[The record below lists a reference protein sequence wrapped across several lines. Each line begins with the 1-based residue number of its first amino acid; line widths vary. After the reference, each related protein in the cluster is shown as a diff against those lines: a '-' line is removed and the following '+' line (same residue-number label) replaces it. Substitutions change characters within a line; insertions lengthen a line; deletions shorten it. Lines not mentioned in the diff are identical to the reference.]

1 MSRTSDA
8 IFTSQE
14 KAVIELTV
22 SAVTE
27 LLNKIMS
34 ISPKERVIM
43 LCKPHR
49 HSTKWTAWTSLLFN
63 MIDGNQ
69 GLPARREHTRERFP
83 GELAKIDKSDTSDIL
98 QSLVRLY
105 FLENKKIGAR
115 GRPKG
120 LGYKD
125 DNRGGKPSHYNKSPE
140 LEESIDE
147 ILKNLNIRRLI
158 NNRLVETKVLPQFLK
173 YRNLELYYLIRM
185 NENAYWRAVEPSPFV
200 KEVLTEKPKRTEP
213 FLNKIRS
220 LGENELQEEA
230 EKNAQATLRRNYDNV
245 NLFTN
250 VVVEVLTK
258 AIANLADEFL
268 PD

>member
-1 MSRTSDA
+1 MSKTEPEA
-8 IFTSQE
+8 HLTPQE
-14 KAVIELTV
+14 SSVIELTV

-34 ISPKERVIM
+34 ISPKQRAIM

-49 HSTKWTAWTSLLFN
+49 QSSKSAAWTSLFFN

-69 GLPARREHTRERFP
+69 ELPARCDHTRERLP
-83 GELAKIDKSDTSDIL
+83 GESAKIDKLDTSDIIE
-98 QSLVRLY
+98 SLVRLY

-115 GRPKG
+115 RRPKG
-120 LGYKD
+120 LGHKD
-125 DNRGGKPSHYNKSPE
+125 DNRGDKPSHYDKSPE
-140 LEESIDE
+140 SEKSIEE
-147 ILKNLNIRRLI
+147 ILKNPNIRRLI
-158 NNRLVETKVLPQFLK
+158 NNILIEARVLPQFLK

-200 KEVLTEKPKRTEP
+200 KEALTEKPKRTEP

-230 EKNAQATLRRNYDNV
+230 EKITQTTLRRNYDNV
-245 NLFTN
+245 NLFIN
-250 VVVEVLTK
+250 VVVEGLR
-258 AIANLADEFL
+258 I
-268 PD
+268 